1 MTRWQR
7 FKRWLGFKYEPRS
20 KIAARYDDEVVQ
32 RYVDAGLVFGD
43 VVSMIYMGE
52 CIGFA
57 DLLKA
62 WEEAERDYAALGYRT
77 IDLDAFVG
85 AGGWG
90 KELEGLT
97 VARDE
102 GEEPVYHAA
111 YYREH
116 YLGRCGPVIDF
127 EEMQRTGE
135 AQFGTYAVPSTKH
148 LNRE

>member
-1 MTRWQR
+1 MTRWER
-7 FKRWLGFKYEPRS
+7 FKRWLGFKYEP
-20 KIAARYDDEVVQ
+20 KTKVAARYDDEVVQ
-32 RYVDAGLVFGD
+32 RYVDAGAVFGD

-52 CIGFA
+52 CIGFEGM
-57 DLLKA
+57 LKA

-77 IDLDAFVG
+77 IDLDSFVG
-85 AGGWG
+85 YGGWG

-116 YLGRCGPVIDF
+116 YLGRNMMVSVEPVGDSGAF
-127 EEMQRTGE
+127 T
-135 AQFGTYAVPSTKH
+135 GTYVAPSTRH